1 MKRYFLPSIVTIV
14 ALMSMSYPA
23 MAQVFPVLQ
32 FKLTTV
38 GSSGAATFVNNVLN
52 IPVYSGGGGGGIT
65 ALTGDGTA
73 SGPGSAAFTLATVN
87 SNTGSFGGST
97 AIPVLTLNGKGLVTA
112 ASTAVVIAPA
122 GTLSG
127 TTLNSTVVNSSLTSV
142 GTLGSLAVSGLSSL
156 ATLTAT
162 NATTTNLFSGTHTG
176 NTLAIGGTATTTISS
191 SGNVVIPS
199 GASLTNTG
207 ISDGCA
213 TWATGVLGTTATAC
227 GSGGGGSSFPFTPTT
242 NYGVVANSTS
252 TPIWFTAGIQASTT
266 NNFLAGL
273 TVDSGTTNTSLIV
286 NGHSTTV
293 GSSLTISDITT
304 SGNQYTALVNP
315 SGASGANANTIPLT
329 ATFSTGGGTTG
340 GLIFDSKPAAAPIVF
355 YAGGNSLTTNE
366 RLRIT
371 GAGLIGIASSTP
383 TSLLSVGGNVFIG
396 AATAG
401 GTNGTVTIAN
411 LGSGFVQASAA
422 GLLSSAALTSGQVTT
437 ALGFTPFGGTSPLPV
452 ANGGTASTTGIANGI
467 TYYDPTNT
475 FLTASTSFVR
485 LASGNVGIG
494 IANPSS
500 KLDVVGDINFAS
512 NAAIRQGGGQ
522 FAYGSSTTN
531 SLFVGDGA
539 GGVNGLSSSTLVD
552 NVGIGRNALKSI
564 AATAGQVPT
573 DNVGVGYQAMFNTT
587 SGFRNVGL
595 GTNALYSN
603 TIGRD
608 NMAIGYQSLF
618 LNTTGV
624 QNVAIGFVALQAN
637 VGGSSN
643 IAIGYH
649 ALLNNVS
656 GNSNL
661 AFGVQA
667 GEGTTGSNNV
677 QIGDSET
684 AASASSVT
692 TGSNNFQI
700 GYRVALPDPT
710 ANNQLDIGNILFGT
724 SLDGTDHAL
733 STGNL
738 GVGTSSP
745 WGRFSVN
752 AKAGGSVPSF
762 VVATSTTGFAT
773 STAFEIDQNGN
784 VLGGFN
790 GANVG
795 VGTTSPYSLLSVA
808 GNIVVGA
815 ATAGG
820 TLGDLFLPKL
830 GVAAGSFLAV
840 DPTGKV
846 IATTTPSGSNSAF
859 SPAANYATTGAL
871 PSNTYV
877 NGTSGVGA
885 TITEVGTGALSVDGA
900 SPSVGQTVLVKNEG
914 TASHNGLYDVTATG
928 SGIAA
933 FVLTRDSAYN
943 SNSNI
948 IPGIITYVISGT
960 ANADEFWAMVSA
972 APITLGTTALNY
984 TEVSGGGANVTS
996 VSNSDSTLTISPT
1009 TGAVVASLNLA
1020 HANSWA
1026 GLQQFANASSS
1037 LQSVTS
1043 KLYVGG
1049 TATTTIDSTG
1059 LITAQN
1065 IIDSGVSANTL
1076 LYSNGS
1082 KQLSSVTFTTTGSG
1096 AASFSAGTL
1105 NIPTGASF
1113 SGTTGQT
1120 GYFNGT
1126 NTSIG
1131 TSTVFIDVTS
1141 NLGFGAST
1149 TPYSNF
1155 AYAPTASTTDAFK
1168 PLFQIQNNE
1177 NTAILNVFSIDQYG
1191 NITTKGD
1198 VPTLTNCGNPISIK
1212 GNNNAGTVQL
1222 NGGTPASAC
1231 TINFSHPFPTGSTMQ
1246 CQVEQFQNTIIH
1258 DISAISVTAVT
1269 VAFGTNEAGSTFYY
1283 HCTSD

>member
-1 MKRYFLPSIVTIV
+1 MKKLLLALLLLLGTTAYAATPPFTSTQLSPSPSNGQVLQTDGFANHWVATSSLGFGSGAVTSVFGRTGAVIAQTGDYTTAQITEVTNLFFTNARAIGATLTGFVSGAGTVSPSDTILSAIDKLDGNIAAKLSNITGLVTAGTNVTITG
-14 ALMSMSYPA
+14 AGTS
-23 MAQVFPVLQ
+23 
-32 FKLTTV
+32 
-38 GSSGAATFVNNVLN
+38 GSPYVVNS
-52 IPVYSGGGGGGIT
+52 SGGGGG
-65 ALTGDGTA
+65 
-73 SGPGSAAFTLATVN
+73 
-87 SNTGSFGGST
+87 SNTDF
-97 AIPVLTLNGKGLVTA
+97 
-112 ASTAVVIAPA
+112 
-122 GTLSG
+122 
-127 TTLNSTVVNSSLTSV
+127 TT
-142 GTLGSLAVSGLSSL
+142 
-156 ATLTAT
+156 
-162 NATTTNLFSGTHTG
+162 
-176 NTLAIGGTATTTISS
+176 
-191 SGNVVIPS
+191 
-199 GASLTNTG
+199 
-207 ISDGCA
+207 
-213 TWATGVLGTTATAC
+213 
-227 GSGGGGSSFPFTPTT
+227 TT
-242 NYGVVANSTS
+242 NYGTTVNSTS
-252 TPIWFTAGIQASTT
+252 TPLWFTAGFMASTT

-273 TVDSGTTNTSLIV
+273 TVDSGTTNTGLIV

-437 ALGFTPFGGTSPLPV
+437 ALGFTPFGGTNPLPV

-494 IANPSS
+494 IANPAS

-692 TGSNNFQI
+692 TGSNNFQL

-773 STAFEIDQNGN
+773 STAFEIDQNGLIGVSTTTPGSILSIGN
-784 VLGGFN
+784 TGGINFTLATSSFATVGGINITNGCYAVGGVCLSTGGTNFFTNSGANTWLTTGSNLGVGSTSPWATLSVSTTTQSSGLNALFSVASSTNATLFTVLGN
-790 GANVG
+790 GNVGIGTTNPVSPLQVRGGSLTLDDSAGIQPIDANSGLVFTSAATITGQGDESAGVTSLTFSTRKLTTGLAYDFQTRTSGGGTLDNALTIQNQTSNVG
-795 VGTTSPYSLLSVA
+795 VGTSSPFAQLSVNGIANGSRALFDVASSTSAFATTSVFYIDNNGLTGISTTTPGSLLSIGKTGGINFTLATSSFATV
-808 GNIVVGA
+808 GGINITNGCYAVG
-815 ATAGG
+815 
-820 TLGDLFLPKL
+820 
-830 GVAAGSFLAV
+830 GVCLS
-840 DPTGKV
+840 TG
-846 IATTTPSGSNSAF
+846 GSNF
-859 SPAANYATTGAL
+859 FTNL
-871 PSNTYV
+871 
-877 NGTSGVGA
+877 
-885 TITEVGTGALSVDGA
+885 
-900 SPSVGQTVLVKNEG
+900 
-914 TASHNGLYDVTATG
+914 
-928 SGIAA
+928 
-933 FVLTRDSAYN
+933 
-943 SNSNI
+943 
-948 IPGIITYVISGT
+948 
-960 ANADEFWAMVSA
+960 
-972 APITLGTTALNY
+972 
-984 TEVSGGGANVTS
+984 GANTW
-996 VSNSDSTLTISPT
+996 L
-1009 TGAVVASLNLA
+1009 
-1020 HANSWA
+1020 
-1026 GLQQFANASSS
+1026 
-1037 LQSVTS
+1037 
-1043 KLYVGG
+1043 
-1049 TATTTIDSTG
+1049 
-1059 LITAQN
+1059 
-1065 IIDSGVSANTL
+1065 
-1076 LYSNGS
+1076 
-1082 KQLSSVTFTTTGSG
+1082 TTGS
-1096 AASFSAGTL
+1096 
-1105 NIPTGASF
+1105 
-1113 SGTTGQT
+1113 
-1120 GYFNGT
+1120 
-1126 NTSIG
+1126 
-1131 TSTVFIDVTS
+1131 
-1141 NLGFGAST
+1141 NLGVGST
-1149 TPYSNF
+1149 TPT
-1155 AYAPTASTTDAFK
+1155 ATLAVGTTTASTAFFPMFTVASSTNAAIFTVINTGGVGIGSSTPYASGLAIDAQASGDINLF
-1168 PLFQIQNNE
+1168 PLVVRSFAPSTARFIFQLNE
-1177 NTAILNVFSIDQYG
+1177 WGDAIFG
-1191 NITTKGD
+1191 GD
-1198 VPTLTNCGNPISIK
+1198 KPTLSSCGNPISIN
-1212 GNNNAGTVQL
+1212 GNTAGGTVVL
-1222 NGGTPASAC
+1222 NGGTAASSC
-1231 TINFSHPFPTGSTMQ
+1231 TITWAHTIVGATGIACIVQNHSATNVMVVGGESLTTLVVTSAANF
-1246 CQVEQFQNTIIH
+1246 
-1258 DISAISVTAVT
+1258 
-1269 VAFGTNEAGSTFYY
+1269 AGSTFDYK
-1283 HCTSD
+1283 CTPYTN